1 MSAART
7 ARRTAGKPG
16 SADAPHPP
24 TIPHE
29 IEKSRKDVLDLTLRN
44 PLLNFRPT
52 KRRGVQVTDELSREL
67 FALLVRGER
76 VMYFL
81 PAQESQTPAANHHT
95 SHAPSP
101 DDPLDADP
109 SDDSTAPPDEDP
121 HHHIPRELLALLAEP
136 LTPPDEPLAHQTD
149 NKLQTALTLPQLNLR
164 LRETFRQARL
174 SIEEQGVNILYL
186 ALGILKWYES
196 DTSTTERRAP
206 LILIPVQ
213 LARSS
218 VRENFK
224 LTWTKDEIEANLS
237 LEAKL
242 KQEFNVRL
250 PEMPAED
257 DLDVEDYLTRVEKA
271 VAKKDRWSVER
282 NEVHLNFFSFSK
294 LLIYKDLDPETWP
307 EGSQPAD
314 HPAGAAALRQRR
326 IHAGAARHRRGRA
339 HRR

>member
-1 MSAART
+1 MPR
-7 ARRTAGKPG
+7 
-16 SADAPHPP
+16 PP

-29 IEKSRKDVLDLTLRN
+29 IERSRRDVLDLSLRN

-67 FALLVRGER
+67 FRLLVQSER

-81 PAQESQTPAANHHT
+81 PAPEGQTPPANPEDPHD
-95 SHAPSP
+95 PSETP
-101 DDPLDADP
+101 DPLP
-109 SDDSTAPPDEDP
+109 TPDP
-121 HHHIPRELLALLAEP
+121 HHHIPRELLALLSEP
-136 LTPPDEPLAHQTD
+136 PTPPDSTQAHHTD
-149 NKLQTALTLPQLNLR
+149 NKLQTPLTLPQLNLR
-164 LRETFRQARL
+164 LRESFRQARL

-196 DTSTTERRAP
+196 DDSTTERRAP

-242 KQEFNVRL
+242 KQDFNVRL

-257 DLDVEDYLTRVEKA
+257 DLDVEDYLARVEKA
-271 VAKKDRWSVER
+271 VAKKGRWSVER

-294 LLIYKDLDPETWP
+294 L
-307 EGSQPAD
+307 
-314 HPAGAAALRQRR
+314 
-326 IHAGAARHRRGRA
+326 
-339 HRR
+339 